1 MLSMKTYMLVIIKI
15 IKTTDVYIAGFV
27 QCYKNICGMNEM

>member
-15 IKTTDVYIAGFV
+15 IKTTDVYIAGFFL
-27 QCYKNICGMNEM
+27 ML